1 MKILL
6 NLILYFF
13 VHMILNNWLKRIIL
27 LQEKYIDHKR
37 LILILSI
44 LIGILSGLAAVLL
57 KNLVHFTKSFLSAQ
71 LKIET
76 ASIFYFALPLLGIL
90 LTVLFV
96 NYFIKEDISH
106 GVTRVLS
113 AISKKG
119 SILKLHNLY
128 SSLIGS
134 TLTVGFGGSVGLEA
148 PIVLTG
154 SSIGSN
160 LGRAF
165 RLDYKTITLLI
176 GCGAAGAIAGIFKA
190 PIAAIIFCLEVL
202 MLDLT
207 LWSIV
212 PLLIS
217 ATTATVVAYFL
228 LGKGAEFSFALH
240 HPFEMKNLPY
250 YIVLG
255 LGCGL
260 VSFYFTKA
268 SLYTERII
276 SGFKGQYK
284 RIIIGGLILGVMIYI
299 LPPLFGEGYDV
310 LKNILSG
317 HAVRLAD
324 HSFFYDLKENKLMFL
339 AYLLLIVICKVVAMT
354 LTTGSGGVGGL
365 FAPSLFTGGIFGFIV
380 ASLANY
386 SGILNLPEDNFSL
399 AGMAGVMA
407 GVMHSPLTAVFLI
420 AEVTNGYD
428 LFVPLILTSSVAY
441 ITARY
446 FAPHSLYH
454 IRLALKGE
462 LITHHKDKTILTLM
476 KLESV
481 IEKDLE
487 VIGPDA
493 SLGELVK
500 LVSLSHRNVFPV
512 VDEKAMFMGV
522 ILLDDIRDIMFHS
535 EQYETV
541 TVLSLL
547 SIPPAFVEPEENM
560 DSVMNKF
567 EATKAWNLPVIDNGK
582 YVGFIS
588 KSKIFNS
595 YRKLLMDVS
604 QE

>member
-1 MKILL
+1 MKKFTWI
-6 NLILYFF
+6 
-13 VHMILNNWLKRIIL
+13 KRTIFL
-27 LQEKYIDHKR
+27 REKYLDQKR
-37 LILILSI
+37 LILLLSI

-57 KNLVHFTKSFLSAQ
+57 KNLVHFTKSFLSSQ

-76 ASIFYFALPLLGIL
+76 ASIVYFALPLVGIL

-96 NYFIKEDISH
+96 NYFIKENISH
-106 GVTRVLS
+106 GVTRILS
-113 AISKKG
+113 SISKKG

-160 LGRAF
+160 LGKAF

-217 ATTATVVAYFL
+217 AVTATVVAYFL
-228 LGKGAEFSFALH
+228 LGKGVEFSFALH

-260 VSFYFTKA
+260 VSYYFTKT
-268 SLYTERII
+268 SLFIERIF
-276 SGFKGQYK
+276 SGLKGQYNK
-284 RIIIGGLILGVMIYI
+284 IIVGGLILGVMIYI

-310 LKNILSG
+310 LQNILSG
-317 HAVRLAD
+317 HATKLAD
-324 HSFFYDLKENKLMFL
+324 HSFFYALKDNRLVFI
-339 AYLLLIVICKVVAMT
+339 AYLMLIILCKVIAMT

-380 ASLANY
+380 ASLTNY
-386 SGILNLPEDNFSL
+386 SGIIILPEDNFSL

-428 LFVPLILTSSVAY
+428 LFVPLILTSAVAY
-441 ITARY
+441 LTARY

-481 IEKDLE
+481 IERDIE
-487 VIGPDA
+487 IIGPDNN
-493 SLGELVK
+493 LGELVK
-500 LVSLSHRNVFPV
+500 LVSRSKRNLFPV
-512 VDEKAMFMGV
+512 VDEKGFFMGM
-522 ILLDDIRDIMFHS
+522 ILLDDIRDIMFKAD
-535 EQYETV
+535 QYESV
-541 TVLSLL
+541 SVISLL
-547 SIPPAFVEPEENM
+547 SIPPAFVEPGENM
-560 DSVMNKF
+560 ESVMLKF
-567 EATKAWNLPVIDNGK
+567 EATEAWNLPVVENGK
-582 YVGFIS
+582 YVGIIS

>member
-1 MKILL
+1 MEKS
-6 NLILYFF
+6 
-13 VHMILNNWLKRIIL
+13 NWIRGIIH
-27 LQEKYIDHKR
+27 LQEKYIDQRR
-37 LILILSI
+37 LVLLLSI
-44 LIGILSGLAAVLL
+44 LIGAFSGLAAVLL
-57 KNLVHFTKSFLSAQ
+57 KNLVHFTKSFLSSQ

-76 ASIFYFALPLLGIL
+76 ASIFYFALPFVGIL

-96 NYFIKEDISH
+96 NYFIKENISH
-106 GVTRVLS
+106 GVTRILS
-113 AISKKG
+113 SISKKG

-217 ATTATVVAYFL
+217 AATATVVAYFL
-228 LGKGAEFSFALH
+228 LGSGVEFSFALH
-240 HPFEMKNLPY
+240 HPFLMKNLPY
-250 YIVLG
+250 YIILG
-255 LGCGL
+255 IGCGL
-260 VSFYFTKA
+260 VSYYFTKTA
-268 SLYTERII
+268 LLTERII
-276 SGFKGQYK
+276 SSMKGRYK
-284 RIIIGGLILGVMIYI
+284 KVIVGGLILGIMIYI

-317 HAVRLAD
+317 HAIHLTN
-324 HSFFYDLKENKLMFL
+324 HSLFYNLRDNKLIFL
-339 AYLLLIVICKVVAMT
+339 AYLALIILCKVVAMA

-365 FAPSLFTGGIFGFIV
+365 FAPSLFTGGIFGFMV
-380 ASLANY
+380 ASFANY
-386 SGILNLPEDNFSL
+386 SGIITLPEDNFAL

-407 GVMHSPLTAVFLI
+407 GVMHSPLTSIFLI

-428 LFVPLILTSSVAY
+428 MFVPLILTSSVAY

-462 LITHHKDKTILTLM
+462 LITHHKDKAILTLM

-487 VIGPDA
+487 IIGPDA
-493 SLGELVK
+493 KLGELVK
-500 LVSLSHRNVFPV
+500 LVSRSKRNLFPV
-512 VDEKAMFMGV
+512 VDENGLFMGV
-522 ILLDDIRDIMFHS
+522 ILLDDIRDIMFRS
-535 EQYETV
+535 DQYESI

-547 SIPPAFVEPEENM
+547 SIPPAFVEPSENM
-560 DSVMNKF
+560 DTVMNKF
-567 EATKAWNLPVIDNGK
+567 EVTEAWNLPVVENGK
-582 YVGFIS
+582 YIGFIS

-595 YRKLLMDVS
+595 YRRLLMDVS

>member
-1 MKILL
+1 MEKA
-6 NLILYFF
+6 
-13 VHMILNNWLKRIIL
+13 NWIKGIIR
-27 LQEKYIDHKR
+27 LQEKYIDQKR
-37 LILILSI
+37 LVLLLSI
-44 LIGILSGLAAVLL
+44 VIGAFSGLAAVLL
-57 KNLVHFTKSFLSAQ
+57 KNLVHFTKTFLSSQ

-76 ASIFYFALPLLGIL
+76 ASVFYFALPLIGIL
-90 LTVLFV
+90 LTVIFV
-96 NYFIKEDISH
+96 KYLVKENISH
-106 GVTRVLS
+106 GVTRILS
-113 AISKKG
+113 AISMKG

-160 LGRAF
+160 LGKLF

-217 ATTATVVAYFL
+217 AATATVVAYFL
-228 LGKGAEFSFALH
+228 LGSGVEFNFALH
-240 HPFEMKNLPY
+240 HPFLMKNLPY
-250 YIVLG
+250 YIILG
-255 LGCGL
+255 VGCGL
-260 VSFYFTKA
+260 VSFYFTKTT
-268 SLYTERII
+268 LFIEKLF
-276 SGFKGQYK
+276 SGMKGQYTK
-284 RIIIGGLILGVMIYI
+284 VLIGGLILGFMIYI

-310 LKNILSG
+310 LKSILSG
-317 HAVRLAD
+317 HAPQLAD
-324 HSFFYDLKENKLMFL
+324 HSFFYALRDNKLVFL
-339 AYLLLIVICKVVAMT
+339 LYLGLIIVFKVVAMA

-380 ASLANY
+380 ANLTNY
-386 SGILNLPEDNFSL
+386 SGIIILPEDNFAL

-428 LFVPLILTSSVAY
+428 MFVPLILTSSVAY

-462 LITHHKDKTILTLM
+462 LITHHKDKAILTLM

-487 VIGPDA
+487 LIGPDA
-493 SLGELVK
+493 YLGELVT
-500 LVSLSHRNVFPV
+500 LVSKSKRNLFPV
-512 VDEKAMFMGV
+512 VDEKGMFMGV
-522 ILLDDIRDIMFHS
+522 ILLDDIRDIMFRT
-535 EQYETV
+535 EQYNTM

-547 SIPPAFVEPEENM
+547 SIPPSFVEPGENM

-567 EATKAWNLPVIDNGK
+567 EEATAWNLPVIENGR
-582 YVGFIS
+582 YVGFVS
-588 KSKIFNS
+588 KSKIFNA

-604 QE
+604 EE

>member
-1 MKILL
+1 MEKS
-6 NLILYFF
+6 
-13 VHMILNNWLKRIIL
+13 NWIRRIIH

-37 LILILSI
+37 LILLLSVM
-44 LIGILSGLAAVLL
+44 IGALSGLAAVLL
-57 KNLVHFTKSFLSAQ
+57 KDLVYYTKSFISSQ

-76 ASIFYFALPLLGIL
+76 ASIFYFALPLIGIL

-96 NYFIKEDISH
+96 NYFIKENISH
-106 GVTRVLS
+106 GVTRILS
-113 AISKKG
+113 SISKKG

-160 LGRAF
+160 IGKAF

-228 LGKGAEFSFALH
+228 LGKGVEFSFALH

-255 LGCGL
+255 VGCGL
-260 VSFYFTKA
+260 VSYYFTKTA
-268 SLYTERII
+268 LFTERIF
-276 SGFKGQYK
+276 STMRGQYK
-284 RIIIGGLILGVMIYI
+284 KIIVGGLILGIMIYL

-310 LKNILSG
+310 LQNILSG
-317 HAVRLAD
+317 HASRLAE
-324 HSFFYDLKENKLMFL
+324 HSFFYGLRDNRLVFL
-339 AYLLLIVICKVVAMT
+339 AYLLLIIICKVVAMA

-386 SGILNLPEDNFSL
+386 SGILSLPEDNFSL

-487 VIGPDA
+487 IIGPDA
-493 SLGELVK
+493 NLGELVK
-500 LVSLSHRNVFPV
+500 LVSRSRRNLFPV
-512 VDEKAMFMGV
+512 VDENGLFMGV
-522 ILLDDIRDIMFHS
+522 ILLDDIRDIMFRS
-535 EQYETV
+535 DQYESV

-567 EATKAWNLPVIDNGK
+567 EVTEAWNLPVVNNGK